1 LTLDRGSILT
11 VGSTR
16 AASSGGGM
24 SSSTTVMVR
33 LQ

>member
-11 VGSTR
+11 VGSTT

-24 SSSTTVMVR
+24 SSMTTVMVR